1 MPFLKRVFQPKTPAD
16 REFQA
21 TLYTRLETGYNIAV
35 NCNGATGL
43 VVVVQVDKGP
53 GTKWNTIYPDRQIE
67 PNLRILQV
75 NGLSDCFEMVDELR
89 ASSEAVIRFRRPV
102 KKRLLVIR
110 EPRSKLGVT
119 LLDFDAS
126 SVWVDQVLDL
136 GAVPEWNEQNPLEK
150 VTTGTRIVEVNGV
163 SGNVHR
169 MYEQLR
175 KEGVL
180 ELVVESHG
188 PETANR
194 KALGSLGT
202 GRLKCGIPDLTLAK
216 QGWGCVDS
224 EAFTGTSIATP
235 ETHGRSRK
243 SFSPSP
249 DAFGDSE
256 LELSLELVNHVPPH
270 IADRLMD
277 RLRSAEAARQFVE
290 NQCEAGSTLS
300 SNFSVPGLPWLLISM
315 VFLAQATAFLHGAA
329 PMMTPAQQTLVNHLE
344 AASPAEVEVTG
355 DLNFT
360 CEAFLWEAERE
371 AMELQRRHQQL
382 QAAFSGALEAASN
395 WVGFLQ
401 KATQRRYGMPEVL
414 R

>member
-1 MPFLKRVFQPKTPAD
+1 MMQIGEGEAFGDGTNEVEAVTATP
-16 REFQA
+16 
-21 TLYTRLETGYNIAV
+21 RLRPWTSPAESSDQR
-35 NCNGATGL
+35 GASER
-43 VVVVQVDKGP
+43 K
-53 GTKWNTIYPDRQIE
+53 
-67 PNLRILQV
+67 
-75 NGLSDCFEMVDELR
+75 GLS
-89 ASSEAVIRFRRPV
+89 EAGHSLLGTSGRSPV
-102 KKRLLVIR
+102 RSTSPGSTHVARLLST
-110 EPRSKLGVT
+110 PRT
-119 LLDFDAS
+119 TNS
-126 SVWVDQVLDL
+126 SSW
-136 GAVPEWNEQNPLEK
+136 
-150 VTTGTRIVEVNGV
+150 
-163 SGNVHR
+163 S
-169 MYEQLR
+169 
-175 KEGVL
+175 
-180 ELVVESHG
+180 
-188 PETANR
+188 
-194 KALGSLGT
+194 
-202 GRLKCGIPDLTLAK
+202 C
-216 QGWGCVDS
+216 
-224 EAFTGTSIATP
+224 TSIATP

-329 PMMTPAQQTLVNHLE
+329 PLMTPPAQQTLVNHLE
-344 AASPAEVEVTG
+344 AASPEVEVTG

-401 KATQRRYGMPEVL
+401 KATQRLSNESGQEHQLCVEAARPGL
-414 R
+414 AALQALINGS

>member
-1 MPFLKRVFQPKTPAD
+1 MA
-16 REFQA
+16 
-21 TLYTRLETGYNIAV
+21 
-35 NCNGATGL
+35 
-43 VVVVQVDKGP
+43 
-53 GTKWNTIYPDRQIE
+53 
-67 PNLRILQV
+67 
-75 NGLSDCFEMVDELR
+75 
-89 ASSEAVIRFRRPV
+89 
-102 KKRLLVIR
+102 RLLST
-110 EPRSKLGVT
+110 PRT
-119 LLDFDAS
+119 TNS
-126 SVWVDQVLDL
+126 SSW
-136 GAVPEWNEQNPLEK
+136 
-150 VTTGTRIVEVNGV
+150 
-163 SGNVHR
+163 S
-169 MYEQLR
+169 
-175 KEGVL
+175 
-180 ELVVESHG
+180 
-188 PETANR
+188 
-194 KALGSLGT
+194 
-202 GRLKCGIPDLTLAK
+202 C
-216 QGWGCVDS
+216 
-224 EAFTGTSIATP
+224 TSIATP

-401 KATQRRYGMPEVL
+401 KATQRLSNESGQHQLCVEAARPGL
-414 R
+414 AALQALINGS

>member
-1 MPFLKRVFQPKTPAD
+1 MQEGNEAEPPVAELEEGRELPVEYTFEDLKENVPRPVPKMTDEIDRSQMPFLKRVFQPKTPAE

-21 TLYTRLETGYNIAV
+21 TLYTRLEAGYNIAV

-53 GTKWNTIYPDRQIE
+53 GTKWNTIYPERQIE

-150 VTTGTRIVEVNGV
+150 VTTGTRIVEVNGI

-194 KALGSLGT
+194 KEPSA
-202 GRLKCGIPDLTLAK
+202 
-216 QGWGCVDS
+216 QGWFPRPTQ
-224 EAFTGTSIATP
+224 A
-235 ETHGRSRK
+235 K
-243 SFSPSP
+243 K
-249 DAFGDSE
+249 
-256 LELSLELVNHVPPH
+256 L
-270 IADRLMD
+270 
-277 RLRSAEAARQFVE
+277 
-290 NQCEAGSTLS
+290 
-300 SNFSVPGLPWLLISM
+300 GL
-315 VFLAQATAFLHGAA
+315 
-329 PMMTPAQQTLVNHLE
+329 
-344 AASPAEVEVTG
+344 
-355 DLNFT
+355 
-360 CEAFLWEAERE
+360 
-371 AMELQRRHQQL
+371 
-382 QAAFSGALEAASN
+382 
-395 WVGFLQ
+395 
-401 KATQRRYGMPEVL
+401 
-414 R
+414 